1 MRATAEPIEGN
12 LIRLSVEIDEPEVTR
27 ALNDVVKT
35 LSRQVRVP
43 GFRPG
48 KVPRQVLEARMGGAT
63 ALRAEALRESLPDFY
78 AQAVADAAV
87 DPIAPPEIDITSG
100 EDAGPVAFDA
110 VVQVRPTVG
119 IPGYEGLRVTV
130 PALVA
135 TDEEIDA
142 QVDRLRENEGELVEV
157 SRPAIDGDHLTIDVK
172 GTGPGGEEAIAVD
185 DLLYEVGSGTIVPEL
200 DEQLR
205 GTGAGGILAFAA
217 TPPGTDRSVAFRVL
231 VKDVKQKKLPALT
244 DEWAAEASE
253 FATLAELRDDLRRRI
268 GQVKVV
274 QAQMALRENAL
285 NELVGL
291 VDDEEVPGILV
302 DEELNQ
308 RVHDLGHRLEEQ
320 RISLAQLLT
329 VTGRTQED
337 LLGELRQEAFRAVK
351 ADLAL
356 RAVADVRG
364 MVVQDDELDAEVAAM
379 AARMEVEP
387 SALREQLDRT
397 RRTVAVRSE
406 QRKAKALAWLLD
418 NVELVDDQGNMVSRD
433 DLRVDQGAG
442 QEGPDELAEAE
453 ATNEETER

>member
-12 LIRLSVEIDEPEVTR
+12 LIRLSVEIDEPEVAR
-27 ALNDVVKT
+27 ALDAVVKT
-35 LSRQVRVP
+35 LSRQIRVP

-100 EDAGPVAFDA
+100 EETGPVAFDA

-130 PALVA
+130 PSLAV

-142 QVDRLRENEGELVEV
+142 QVDRLRENDGELVEV
-157 SRPAIDGDHLTIDVK
+157 SRPAIDGDHLTVDVK
-172 GTGPGGEEAIAVD
+172 GTGPGGEEVIAAD

-205 GTGAGGILAFAA
+205 GTAAGGILSFSA
-217 TPPGTDRSVAFRVL
+217 TPAGTDQRVDFRVL
-231 VKDVKQKKLPALT
+231 VKDVKQKKLPAPT

-253 FATLAELRDDLRRRI
+253 FATLAELRDDLQRRI
-268 GQVKVV
+268 GQVKIV
-274 QAQMALRENAL
+274 QAQMALRESSL

-291 VDDEEVPGILV
+291 VDDEEVPDILV
-302 DEELNQ
+302 DEELKQ

-320 RISLAQLLT
+320 RISLAQLLS

-337 LLGELRQEAFRAVK
+337 LLAELRQEAFRAVK
-351 ADLAL
+351 VDLAL
-356 RAVADVRG
+356 RAVADAREL
-364 MVVQDDELDAEVAAM
+364 VVQDDELDAEVAAM

-387 SALREQLDRT
+387 AALREQLDRA
-397 RRTVAVRSE
+397 RRTAAVRSE

-418 NVELVDDQGNMVSRD
+418 NVELVDDQGNPVSRD
-433 DLRVDQGAG
+433 ELRVDQGAG
-442 QEGPDELAEAE
+442 QEGPDEPAEAE
-453 ATNEETER
+453 STNEETER